1 MSLRRLSAF
10 LLWLVLMAAAAT
22 SSAQQVVRWSGRVEA
37 SATVAPGGTVEVV
50 LDATI
55 DPGWKL
61 YALTQEPGG
70 PQALVIAAAPDSA
83 LALAAPPIGP
93 LPFIAPDSNFNID
106 TQSHTESA
114 TFYVPLQVPA
124 TASGRLTGALTVT
137 YQTCTDRFCLP
148 PATDIVRVSLTVPGT
163 GAGAT
168 VSVESAAAS
177 TDPGT
182 ARVEDMAAATTAS
195 TLGAYLGLAAL
206 MGALSLLTPCVFPM
220 VPITVSYF
228 TAQAERRRGRALSLA
243 LIYLWTRWRE

>member
-148 PATDIVRVSLTVPGT
+148 PATDIVRVSSPYRAPVP
-163 GAGAT
+163 
-168 VSVESAAAS
+168 VPRS
-177 TDPGT
+177 P
-182 ARVEDMAAATTAS
+182 
-195 TLGAYLGLAAL
+195 
-206 MGALSLLTPCVFPM
+206 LSRPQHPRTRAPHVWR
-220 VPITVSYF
+220 TW
-228 TAQAERRRGRALSLA
+228 RRQPRHQPSGRISD
-243 LIYLWTRWRE
+243 WPH